1 MGNKKRE
8 VWLFYQPWILFY
20 SRPPNAPNMA
30 NNAKNNAT
38 GRIPITVHAVSFAF
52 AHSVAPCPVGQLIAS
67 DTSEKIS
74 IPINNATAAPINARI
89 KPNDKTMRFHHRV
102 IVPYKKLD
110 CGLI

>member
-1 MGNKKRE
+1 MLIGILIFSE
-8 VWLFYQPWILFY
+8 VSDAID
-20 SRPPNAPNMA
+20 
-30 NNAKNNAT
+30 
-38 GRIPITVHAVSFAF
+38 
-52 AHSVAPCPVGQLIAS
+52 CPVGQLIAS